1 MAVALNRHP
10 RMHTLAG
17 DTYGVDGLE
26 EAAGAVLTL
35 RGVLRAWAMTNRC
48 LSAATACI
56 DGVTDAAVP
65 ATL

>member
-1 MAVALNRHP
+1 MGVALNRHP

-17 DTYGVDGLE
+17 DTYGVGGLE
-26 EAAGAVLTL
+26 EAPAAVLTL
-35 RGVLRAWAMTNRC
+35 RGVLRALAMTNRC